1 MLIQDL
7 VRHDSIVASQWLVV
21 EFCNTIGQKATLQT
35 ICTIS
40 QAVVIREESN
50 ELTTSVRVPMAE
62 ALLLDAVPRRE
73 LSLPASSARRLRYR
87 VRNRGICMWRPS
99 TIAECVLP
107 TAVRAARQSDVI
119 TLANRHSARTI
130 MVALRSGAAK
140 GVDGGYHGR
149 M

>member
-1 MLIQDL
+1 M
-7 VRHDSIVASQWLVV
+7 
-21 EFCNTIGQKATLQT
+21 
-35 ICTIS
+35 
-40 QAVVIREESN
+40 
-50 ELTTSVRVPMAE
+50 
-62 ALLLDAVPRRE
+62 DAVPERE
-73 LSLPASSARRLRYR
+73 LFAARFLREDYDTELAIA
-87 VRNRGICMWRPS
+87 GICMWRRS
-99 TIAECVLP
+99 TIAECILP